1 MERTGSAVELLGDE
15 VPVLRPV
22 EPDQLPEPGVLG
34 GAPVPTRR
42 EPGLPAAAALLLVVA
57 GIAIAHA
64 ADRGGARVHGG
75 RAGRQHAAAAL
86 GRRRGL
92 VGCRVPH
99 AQPQRQGRGRRRA
112 RHRYGAAR
120 PPVSRGGREELICF
134 TKQLVRSLAFL
145 SSEREREREREGDRE
160 RLAHG
165 PEIEE
170 RRRRCRAIER
180 AARLL
185 AHSLSSVQ

>member
-42 EPGLPAAAALLLVVA
+42 EPGLPTAAALLLVVA

-64 ADRGGARVHGG
+64 AGRGGARVHGG
-75 RAGRQHAAAAL
+75 RAGREHGAAAL
-86 GRRRGL
+86 GRRRGRGL
-92 VGCRVPH
+92 VGRRGPH
-99 AQPQRQGRGRRRA
+99 AQPQRRGRRRG
-112 RHRYGAAR
+112 RHWCTVLPDPTAGER
-120 PPVSRGGREELICF
+120 RGDRKELCF
-134 TKQLVRSLAFL
+134 TKLVRSLAFF
-145 SSEREREREREGDRE
+145 SSERESS
-160 RLAHG
+160 
-165 PEIEE
+165 P
-170 RRRRCRAIER
+170 RAGGRGKKTKMQSYR

-185 AHSLSSVQ
+185 TLISAVITPHPHALCP

>member
-1 MERTGSAVELLGDE
+1 
-15 VPVLRPV
+15 
-22 EPDQLPEPGVLG
+22 
-34 GAPVPTRR
+34 VPTRR

-92 VGCRVPH
+92 VGRRVPH
-99 AQPQRQGRGRRRA
+99 AQPQRRGRGRGRRRA

-134 TKQLVRSLAFL
+134 TKQLVRSLAFF
-145 SSEREREREREGDRE
+145 SSERERGGGDRE

-165 PEIEE
+165 PEMQSY
-170 RRRRCRAIER
+170 RA
-180 AARLL
+180 
-185 AHSLSSVQ
+185 SC